1 LDATA
6 SALKSLSLADFAKAN
21 GSKAKDKWDLHNE
34 YEKAVVDRCYNELL
48 PRWQDRLADSPTYL
62 RDNCWAMMESIIV
75 TRQPE
80 IADEISH

>member
-1 LDATA
+1 MSMKRL
-6 SALKSLSLADFAKAN
+6 
-21 GSKAKDKWDLHNE
+21 
-34 YEKAVVDRCYNELL
+34 VDRCYNELL
-48 PRWQDRLADSPTYL
+48 PRWQDRLADSATYL